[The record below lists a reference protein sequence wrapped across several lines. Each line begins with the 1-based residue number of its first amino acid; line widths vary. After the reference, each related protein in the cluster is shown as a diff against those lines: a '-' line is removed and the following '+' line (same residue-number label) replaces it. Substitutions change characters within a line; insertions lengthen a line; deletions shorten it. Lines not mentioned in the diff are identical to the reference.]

1 MLWTLWSKWM
11 FCWLWKGEIGLA
23 ANHFTFSCLLVPY
36 SEEPFLRLFRF
47 RRPRAVCHVNNDHFY
62 SQTSQRTLG
71 FFKNFFIN
79 WCVCLFIFIFTL
91 KCHSKFN
98 YRSTENKKVA
108 KWFGNLKKPRGRITT
123 WASLLKY
130 VLLQELIYQWSRER
144 SWKNDGK
151 HWIKLQGRSQ
161 AFSKGLS
168 SLCQAVLTSFP
179 FT

>member
-1 MLWTLWSKWM
+1 MEQVDVLLTLKRWDR
-11 FCWLWKGEIGLA
+11 
-23 ANHFTFSCLLVPY
+23 FSSESLYLSWLLVPY
-36 SEEPFLRLFRF
+36 SEEPFLRLFHF
-47 RRPRAVCHVNNDHFY
+47 CRPRAVCHVNNDHFY

-108 KWFGNLKKPRGRITT
+108 KWFGNLKKPRDRITI

-130 VLLQELIYQWSRER
+130 VLLQELIYLWSRER
-144 SWKNDGK
+144 SWKYDGK
-151 HWIKLQGRSQ
+151 HRIKLQGRSQ
-161 AFSKGLS
+161 AFSKGVS
-168 SLCQAVLTSFP
+168 SLCQAVLTSFS